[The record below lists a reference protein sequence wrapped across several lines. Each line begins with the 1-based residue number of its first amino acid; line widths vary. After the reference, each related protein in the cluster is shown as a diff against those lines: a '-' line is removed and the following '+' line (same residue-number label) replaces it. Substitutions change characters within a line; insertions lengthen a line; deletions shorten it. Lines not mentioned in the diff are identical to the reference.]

1 MKVHSASRHLRPN
14 CQQLGKKY
22 KIDVLP
28 CSRLLCKSLTK
39 NVDEWTFVDAAVC
52 QQRED
57 CVKSTVVKYT
67 FTLILIS
74 ASPSLIKG
82 NILYF
87 YATLLICFFFFFF
100 VDESWINKTCSFWSC
115 PKNPAGDS
123 SWAPWNLCLCPIF
136 SDALICRPRNSRP
149 LNGCLSL
156 VYTRFKRSGERQ
168 KSHRDREHL
177 PLCLRVY
184 LLF

>member
-100 VDESWINKTCSFWSC
+100 CGWKLNKQDVLILEL
-115 PKNPAGDS
+115 PKKPGWWFLMS
-123 SWAPWNLCLCPIF
+123 TLKS
-136 SDALICRPRNSRP
+136 
-149 LNGCLSL
+149 LSL
-156 VYTRFKRSGERQ
+156 SNLFRCIDLPPSEQQAFKRMSFPRLHEI
-168 KSHRDREHL
+168 
-177 PLCLRVY
+177 
-184 LLF
+184 